1 MNNSP
6 QLTIPLTS
14 PQQKQQEGEEEQ
26 QKQKQQEKQRQQQ
39 QPKEQQ
45 DDDDDKEPEWVAE
58 AMKKKIPPTDVKT
71 KYPGIYNISLNYH
84 GKCSNV
90 FKYPP
95 NTNRDLIVFGY
106 SKSQKQKASLSD
118 YMYGFKMVV
127 ENIRK
132 NAPNA
137 KILMMVFG
145 DIPELGIQ
153 QIFYETE
160 SGLEAANLRF
170 VEIYKYLKTH
180 ETEFDRVISADFRD
194 VFMYN
199 DFFRTFSDNELIMSI
214 ECTSRCICVGQR
226 SYLKDWL
233 IKTTNETM
241 ANKFIEMNVPNINSG
256 VIAGGIKHVMEFF
269 KVWIENSEQSK
280 LNVWGYEQSLINVLY
295 YTGKMDHIPIVLE
308 TCTQR
313 LCFLPGT
320 TSNIL
325 NMAPDQKSI
334 TYDDGCSPVIT
345 HKGIPPSWESP

>member
-1 MNNSP
+1 MNDGP
-6 QLTIPLTS
+6 QLTILSTS
-14 PQQKQQEGEEEQ
+14 PQQKQ
-26 QKQKQQEKQRQQQ
+26 
-39 QPKEQQ
+39 
-45 DDDDDKEPEWVAE
+45 DDKEPEWVAE

-84 GKCSNV
+84 GKCSDV

-106 SKSQKQKASLSD
+106 SKSQKQEVSLLD

-127 ENIRK
+127 ESIRK

-145 DIPELGIQ
+145 DISALASFTFKELGIQ

-214 ECTSRCICVGQR
+214 ECFKYKKGISDCLNVGHNPH
-226 SYLKDWL
+226 LKDWL

-269 KVWIENSEQSK
+269 KVWIDNSEQSK

-313 LCFLPGT
+313 LCFLPRD